1 MKSALDIYR
10 ETFLQ
15 DAIEV
20 LGLRMVPFTIGH
32 AVMLDRMGIDK
43 IRDPESLMTA
53 VLVCSMSVKQ
63 FERRIRTHWFTVWVV
78 WWSWRSERRWSK
90 DPESYVRSHKLFAEY
105 LDEQTACPDFD
116 LIRSSDGIE
125 GGVPFVQYLRGV
137 LIAKLG
143 YDPSKVMETPF
154 TQAYWDYC
162 SFMEYERAI
171 EVLDGRRG
179 ENADARFADADAKHD
194 ERIRKA
200 TESMA
205 AKDVNNHH

>member
-1 MKSALDIYR
+1 MKSTLEIYR

-15 DAIEV
+15 EAVEV

-32 AVMLDRMGIDK
+32 AVTLDRMGIDK
-43 IRDPESLMTA
+43 IRGPEYLMSA
-53 VLVCSMSVKQ
+53 VLICSMPVKV
-63 FERRIRTHWFTVWVV
+63 FERKIRTHWFTLWVV
-78 WWSWRSERRWSK
+78 WWSWRIERRWSK
-90 DPESYVRSHKLFAEY
+90 DPESYVRSHKLFADY
-105 LDEQTACPDFD
+105 LDEQTTCPDYD
-116 LIRSSDGIE
+116 LIRSGDGIE

-137 LIAKLG
+137 LLSKLG
-143 YDPSKVMETPF
+143 YNPATVMETPF

-179 ENADARFADADAKHD
+179 ENADARFADADAKHE

-200 TESMA
+200 MESMNR
-205 AKDVNNHH
+205 DVNNQH